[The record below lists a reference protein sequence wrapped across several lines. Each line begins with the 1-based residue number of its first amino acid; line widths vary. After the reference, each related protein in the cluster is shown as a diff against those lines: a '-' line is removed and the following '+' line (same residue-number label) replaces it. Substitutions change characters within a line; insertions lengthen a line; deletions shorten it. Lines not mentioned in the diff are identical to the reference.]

1 MKIFA
6 ELSPEPEITNY
17 IICICTAELKKKVV
31 LKLSG
36 KAKLERGGEI
46 ELMKVV

>member
-6 ELSPEPEITNY
+6 ELSPEPEMTNY
-17 IICICTAELKKKVV
+17 IICILCTAELKKKVV

-36 KAKLERGGEI
+36 KARGGEI